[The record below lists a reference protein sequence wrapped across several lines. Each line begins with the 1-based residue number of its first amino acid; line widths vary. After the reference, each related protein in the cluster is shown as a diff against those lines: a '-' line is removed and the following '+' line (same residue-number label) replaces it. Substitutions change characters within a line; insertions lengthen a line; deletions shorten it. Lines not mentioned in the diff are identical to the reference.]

1 MSTMTLQVVF
11 SLVMVALAVIGF
23 FCAAKLSGEYPLWVR
38 LIVLYPALSAFCTL
52 GAMLRGHY
60 VAYTQDIVLAV
71 GIMLLYAV
79 VASRFTNNPWL
90 DIRVA
95 KKA

>member
-1 MSTMTLQVVF
+1 MSTMSIQVVF
-11 SLVMVALAVIGF
+11 SLVMVALVIVGF
-23 FCAAKLSGEYPLWVR
+23 FCAAKLSGDYPLWVR
-38 LIVLYPALSAFCTL
+38 MIVLYPSLAALCTL
-52 GAMLRGHY
+52 GAMLKGHY